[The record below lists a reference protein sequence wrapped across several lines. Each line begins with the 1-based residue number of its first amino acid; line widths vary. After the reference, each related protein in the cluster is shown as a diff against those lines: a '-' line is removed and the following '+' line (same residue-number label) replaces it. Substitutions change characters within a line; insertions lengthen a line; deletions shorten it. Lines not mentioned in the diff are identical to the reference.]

1 MPESMSSAVMTG
13 AATMAVIGAIDGA
26 ADNGAFGLT
35 GRAGWKVALGALGV
49 GLNCMAFVKNNQD
62 TALKVYLG
70 SLVAVAGATIYLCK
84 KN

>member
-49 GLNCMAFVKNNQD
+49 GLIAWP
-62 TALKVYLG
+62 L
-70 SLVAVAGATIYLCK
+70 
-84 KN
+84 